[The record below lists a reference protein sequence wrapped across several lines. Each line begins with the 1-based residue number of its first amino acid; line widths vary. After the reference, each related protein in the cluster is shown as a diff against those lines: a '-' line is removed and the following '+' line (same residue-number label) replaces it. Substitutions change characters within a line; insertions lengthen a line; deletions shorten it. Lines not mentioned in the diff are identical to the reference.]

1 MKLPQI
7 NLKPKSDEFWLKHK
21 IATKKNYDSSSILL
35 PHRYVFV
42 LTNLCNLK
50 CSFCFQARKKRPEA
64 MTKSD
69 WLNFIDELPLG
80 SRVTLTGGEPLVFK
94 GFDEIL
100 AKLTKNHFV
109 NIISNGVL
117 LNEKFIEDFI
127 SNKNIK
133 VLSISIDDIG
143 NNSREFKSTQWEK
156 LLEKIDYFNEL
167 RRKTSSEILLDIKAV
182 IMNENSSK
190 LYELHK
196 FACEKLK
203 SNTTSFSFLKG
214 ANIQHNDFEFEFDK
228 INDEYIAETYDNF
241 EIIVDQLKMIR
252 EYNIQNNKYAFLHP
266 NIFNINSGNQEID
279 INFINNSK
287 HKKELFKPCMA
298 PCGSVHINVD
308 GNVFPCMSI
317 SMGNVKKESLKSI
330 INGEKF
336 SKFREIIKTNH
347 TVSACNRCGYI
358 ESKSYNTF

>member
-1 MKLPQI
+1 
-7 NLKPKSDEFWLKHK
+7 
-21 IATKKNYDSSSILL
+21 
-35 PHRYVFV
+35 
-42 LTNLCNLK
+42 
-50 CSFCFQARKKRPEA
+50 
-64 MTKSD
+64 MTKTD

-117 LNEKFIEDFI
+117 LNEKFIDDFV

-143 NNSREFKSTQWEK
+143 NNSREFKNTQWEK
-156 LLEKIDYFNEL
+156 LVEKIDYFNEM
-167 RRKTSSEILLDIKAV
+167 RKTSSEILLDIKAV
-182 IMNENSSK
+182 IMNENSKK

-241 EIIVDQLKMIR
+241 EIVVKQLKMIR
-252 EYNIQNNKYAFLHP
+252 EYNIQNNKYAFYIP
-266 NIFNINSGNQEID
+266 IFLILTVAI
-279 INFINNSK
+279 
-287 HKKELFKPCMA
+287 KKL
-298 PCGSVHINVD
+298 I
-308 GNVFPCMSI
+308 
-317 SMGNVKKESLKSI
+317 
-330 INGEKF
+330 
-336 SKFREIIKTNH
+336 
-347 TVSACNRCGYI
+347 
-358 ESKSYNTF
+358 

>member
-1 MKLPQI
+1 
-7 NLKPKSDEFWLKHK
+7 
-21 IATKKNYDSSSILL
+21 
-35 PHRYVFV
+35 
-42 LTNLCNLK
+42 
-50 CSFCFQARKKRPEA
+50 
-64 MTKSD
+64 
-69 WLNFIDELPLG
+69 
-80 SRVTLTGGEPLVFK
+80 
-94 GFDEIL
+94 
-100 AKLTKNHFV
+100 
-109 NIISNGVL
+109 
-117 LNEKFIEDFI
+117 
-127 SNKNIK
+127 
-133 VLSISIDDIG
+133 
-143 NNSREFKSTQWEK
+143 
-156 LLEKIDYFNEL
+156 
-167 RRKTSSEILLDIKAV
+167 
-182 IMNENSSK
+182 MNENSKK

-241 EIIVDQLKMIR
+241 EIVVKQLKMIR

-279 INFINNSK
+279 INFINNSR

-298 PCGSVHINVD
+298 PWGSVHINVD

-317 SMGNVKKESLKSI
+317 SMGNVKKESLKGI

-358 ESKSYNTF
+358 ESKNYNTF